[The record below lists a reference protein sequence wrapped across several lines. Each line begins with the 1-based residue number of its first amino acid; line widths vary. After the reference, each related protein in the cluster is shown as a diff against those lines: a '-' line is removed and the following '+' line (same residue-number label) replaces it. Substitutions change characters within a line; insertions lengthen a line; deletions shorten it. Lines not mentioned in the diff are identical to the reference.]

1 MRIKSQ
7 RITESIGMLVSNPGT
22 APVVLPKIS
31 PEIAA
36 EIEAKVAVYVD
47 HLITLDPHSAQFE
60 AEITSVHHLGDVDVR
75 ASAAVSNRLLDKAPA
90 SMSANKLN
98 AYAKIPTDLKQ
109 LREVVEKLDP
119 IRQGLMGERKLW
131 NRLPWG
137 DKVGGYFKKY
147 DSAQGHL
154 NAILKSLY
162 IGQED
167 LAATNGSLEEEKA
180 NLWKIKS
187 RLEECAYMVGSLEEH
202 LTQKIGE
209 IRETQPETARRLEDD
224 ALFYVK
230 QKHQDVLTQIAVSAQ
245 SILAMDVIQKNNFE
259 LIKGVNRTTTTTVSA
274 LRTGII
280 IAQALYHQRNIL
292 TQIKAINGTASH
304 LIEKTSIALKDQS
317 GDVHDQAASATLDI
331 EKIRGAFANAYDSID
346 SIDTFKAEALK
357 TMGQTVKLLSGE
369 VERAQKYLTN
379 VMQEPGLPALPKES
393 DEEDKNAN

>member
-1 MRIKSQ
+1 MRLKSQ
-7 RITESIGMLVSNPGT
+7 KITDSIGMLITNPGT
-22 APVVLPKIS
+22 PPVVLPKIS
-31 PEIAA
+31 PDIAA
-36 EIEAKVAVYVD
+36 EIESKVGTYVD
-47 HLITLDPHSAQFE
+47 HLITLDPHSTQFE

-75 ASAAVSNRLLDKAPA
+75 ASVAVSNRLLDKAPSSISA
-90 SMSANKLN
+90 SKWD
-98 AYAKIPTDLKQ
+98 AYNKIPTDLKQ

-131 NRLPWG
+131 DRLPWAG
-137 DKVGGYFKKY
+137 NMKGYFKKY

-162 IGQED
+162 TGQED
-167 LAATNGSLEEEKA
+167 LAQTNGSLEEEKA
-180 NLWKIKS
+180 NLWKIKG

-202 LTQKIGE
+202 LTKKIEE
-209 IRETQPETARRLEDD
+209 IRATQPETARRLEED

-304 LIEKTSIALKDQS
+304 LIEKTSEALKDQS
-317 GDVHDQAASATLDI
+317 GAVHDQAVSATLDV
-331 EKIRGAFANAYDSID
+331 EKIRGAFSNAYASIE
-346 SIDTFKAEALK
+346 SIHTFRAEALK
-357 TMGQTVKLLSGE
+357 TMDQTVKLLSGE
-369 VERAQKYLTN
+369 VSKAQRYLTE
-379 VMQEPGLPALPKES
+379 VQQEPSLPEHQEDMAEL
-393 DEEDKNAN
+393 EEKK